1 MRSHVEPGEP
11 EALDE
16 PPSAGARRLGPAIL
30 LFGPALLWLVAAVA
44 GLAATAADPDAWAAI
59 DRRAGGLAGSQRCAV
74 CHPAE
79 AASWR
84 ASYHRT
90 MTQPAVGAAVL
101 APFAGESIDHI
112 GFRATMTR
120 GAGGAPHVRVA
131 PVDAQGR
138 ATGPALLDVDVR
150 LTVGSHRYQQY
161 VAQIDRGG
169 GPGEL
174 WRLPVAWHLA
184 ERRWIP
190 MNAAFLEPEG
200 LHGDPDDYLRH
211 LSRWNDNCILCH
223 NTEPSPGRHDRSG
236 AANRQ
241 GAELVVGTGLKGQV
255 DVSAGTGPIG
265 HMDMS
270 GGTGP
275 AGQVDMAVGAG
286 PAGQGP
292 HWFASRVAELGIACE
307 ACHGPAG
314 GHLERQ
320 TSPARRL
327 LGGAGDPAIAHPGR
341 LAPREES
348 GLCGRCHGNRI
359 AADVAAVLRA
369 GDGFLPGTDLARVS
383 RPIWADAHIGGSDET
398 PFAPRFWPDGT
409 ARLSAY
415 EYQGL
420 LQSPCYQDGAPGGL
434 GCNHCHDMHGERP
447 SMQVRAGRDGAAAC
461 ADCHALPAAHG
472 GHGPAITCQD
482 CHMPRIT
489 YGLLEGMISHRIASP
504 DPAAWVGRHDQPDAC
519 TQCHVDRSR
528 AWAAAQMPALGL
540 RGPAP
545 AAAGAPEEA
554 WASRV
559 LLDLYGG
566 DPVQRVLAAHALTR
580 PTVPVPPAARLPWL
594 VDALEDEYPAVRW
607 FVWRALKA
615 IAAGAGPDPALTAA
629 LAAYDPH
636 AEAAARLPA
645 VDVLRA
651 RLGPG
656 PLSRERRE
664 ALEQRQGETLLF
676 IGE

>member
-1 MRSHVEPGEP
+1 M
-11 EALDE
+11 
-16 PPSAGARRLGPAIL
+16 
-30 LFGPALLWLVAAVA
+30 
-44 GLAATAADPDAWAAI
+44 
-59 DRRAGGLAGSQRCAV
+59 
-74 CHPAE
+74 
-79 AASWR
+79 
-84 ASYHRT
+84 
-90 MTQPAVGAAVL
+90 L
-101 APFAGESIDHI
+101 APFAGETLDHL

-120 GAGGAPHVRVA
+120 SAAGAPHVRVA
-131 PVDAQGR
+131 PVDAEGR
-138 ATGPALLDVDVR
+138 PTGPALLDVDVQ

-161 VAQIDRGG
+161 VAPLDRGG

-200 LHGDPDDYLRH
+200 QHGDADDYLRH

-223 NTEPSPGRHDRSG
+223 NTEPNPGRQDRS
-236 AANRQ
+236 
-241 GAELVVGTGLKGQV
+241 
-255 DVSAGTGPIG
+255 SGTGPR
-265 HMDMS
+265 
-270 GGTGP
+270 
-275 AGQVDMAVGAG
+275 GQGAPLAVGATEMSRGTGDRG
-286 PAGQGP
+286 PAATDTPPPGPVAGTAADASLGP

-314 GHLERQ
+314 AHLERQ
-320 TSPARRL
+320 RNPARRL
-327 LGGAGDPAIAHPGR
+327 LGGAGDAAIAHPGR

-369 GDGFLPGTDLARVS
+369 GDGFLPGTDLAAVS
-383 RPIWADAHIGGSDET
+383 RPIFADARLGGSDET
-398 PFAPRFWPDGT
+398 PFAARFWPDGT
-409 ARLSAY
+409 PRLSAY

-420 LQSPCYQDGAPGGL
+420 LLSPCYQEGAPGGL

-447 SMQVRAGRDGAAAC
+447 DMQVRTGRAGQAAC
-461 ADCHALPAAHG
+461 AGCHTLAPTHG

-489 YGLLEGMISHRIASP
+489 YGLLEGMISHRISSP
-504 DPAAWVGRHDQPDAC
+504 DPAAWIGRHDQPDAC

-528 AWAAAQMPALGL
+528 AWAAAQGPALGL
-540 RGPAP
+540 PARPP
-545 AAAGAPEEA
+545 ATPAAPEEA

-559 LLDLYGG
+559 LLDLHGG

-580 PTVPVPPAARLPWL
+580 PSVPVAPTTRLAWL
-594 VDALEDEYPAVRW
+594 VDALEDAYPSVRW
-607 FVWRALKA
+607 FAWRALKTV
-615 IAAGAGPDPALTAA
+615 AAQAPPDAA
-629 LAAYDPH
+629 LSTALDAYDPH
-636 AEAAARLPA
+636 AEAALRLPA
-645 VDVLRA
+645 VDALRA

-656 PLSRERRE
+656 PLSQERRQ
-664 ALEQRQGETLLF
+664 ALEDRQDAQLLW